1 MEKEQDNN
9 QQHENDQAKT
19 RIKKSFEKQHK
30 TIIKRRWES
39 SRKKDD

>member
-9 QQHENDQAKT
+9 QQDENDQAKT
-19 RIKKSFEKQHK
+19 WIKKSFDQQHK
-30 TIIKRRWES
+30 TIIKWRRKS